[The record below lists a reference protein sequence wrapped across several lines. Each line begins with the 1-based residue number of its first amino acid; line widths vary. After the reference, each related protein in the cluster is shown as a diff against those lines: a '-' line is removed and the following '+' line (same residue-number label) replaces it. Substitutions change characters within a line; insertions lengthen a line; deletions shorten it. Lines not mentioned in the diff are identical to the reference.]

1 MCTMSAYVCIYV
13 CLYIIICIHVHMLM
27 YACTYVCMHVRMLT
41 VGVKIKF
48 PFSFHSTELN
58 RYTVLTKNSYKTN
71 KHL

>member
-1 MCTMSAYVCIYV
+1 MPYNNIINSTQ
-13 CLYIIICIHVHMLM
+13 YIIRWIREKKHECHSFQIGVH
-27 YACTYVCMHVRMLT
+27 AT

-48 PFSFHSTELN
+48 PFSFRSTELN

>member
-1 MCTMSAYVCIYV
+1 MKRLQSDGVGSKKRQAEP
-13 CLYIIICIHVHMLM
+13 
-27 YACTYVCMHVRMLT
+27 T

-48 PFSFHSTELN
+48 PFSFRSTELN

>member
-1 MCTMSAYVCIYV
+1 MNVEPRGILPASPDARLLQGGPVRNTPEHTVSTVC
-13 CLYIIICIHVHMLM
+13 
-27 YACTYVCMHVRMLT
+27 T

-48 PFSFHSTELN
+48 PFSFRSTELK